1 MLRVKYAMVGV
12 VAAATLV
19 SGGLVGVG
27 TAGAST
33 PSSAAKSVQAA
44 DSSDR
49 ALSAIKPGTKCK
61 AKQKGKTLKTK
72 YGTLK
77 CTKAGKKYVWKK
89 VAQREVSVGG
99 VSGAWD
105 FVKDAWEA
113 YKFAAECKA
122 NIEKGEPCMSSEELR
137 RLEEINK
144 KLDDLSIQ
152 IAANQAATTAALN
165 VLYAAVTASDLRAEI
180 NLVADNMS
188 YATTAS
194 LKTNEYVCGFNRVA
208 KFLARQPVTQCQVT
222 NVNGNK
228 DATATTQYGSPT
240 KLDDLAL
247 PGGLRERLFD
257 ATWRRTAWSQPVD
270 IGRSLEE
277 RMGGANSNV
286 GLLNAV
292 FNSWKA
298 SVSPKQG
305 VPTGGPPVMV
315 SPADAQMMNTVVQQY
330 INQETAYFSSMILAL
345 QLKTDTPR
353 TDGNSDAASDLKDMA
368 ENGINSDARFSLG
381 RQLTDYTFGN
391 PPGQDGLKANQSW
404 VILGTGQVAL
414 LTLMNRATDVL
425 PDDWRAPHVPRFE
438 DVSAVSGA
446 IINAGAKMSAL
457 QAAYPAALPGEQNAA
472 WWASMGGKTKEFVLK
487 NNTRS
492 GQDEV
497 VFYSPATAPGAGW
510 WGENVAIMRPNS
522 CRVPVRMW
530 DKRPDQGA
538 SFTLDSN
545 PADFPNWNESRFVAI
560 DRDSYGKYPL
570 KTYNVVPRSGDAY
583 NEVVRNNGA
592 VPAYDVV
599 RLGSYNAGEQSSGS
613 GSLYRCDGHKNGWYA
628 KDVWAATMDISLVIP
643 TAGLLTKL
651 SAPREKFTSCKA
663 MNRVFPHGLGKP
675 GAKDKVHYAG
685 GRKSTKFKRH
695 TRIYKKNKKLD
706 RDKDGITCEWTPK
719 HKRGDRR

>member
-1 MLRVKYAMVGV
+1 MVGV
-12 VAAATLV
+12 VAATTLV

-33 PSSAAKSVQAA
+33 PSSAANSVQAADSSAANSVQAA

-49 ALSAIKPGTKCK
+49 ALSATKPGTKCK
-61 AKQKGKTLKTK
+61 AKQKGKTRNTK

-89 VAQREVSVGG
+89 VAPLDGTVGY
-99 VSGAWD
+99 SPWD
-105 FVKDAWEA
+105 FVKDAWNA
-113 YKFAAECKA
+113 YKFAAACKA
-122 NIEKGEPCMSSEELR
+122 NLEKGKSCMSSEELR
-137 RLEEINK
+137 SLDDIKK
-144 KLDDLSIQ
+144 KLDDLSTQ

-208 KFLARQPVTQCQVT
+208 KVLAGQPVTECQVT

-240 KLDDLAL
+240 SLADLAL

-257 ATWRRTAWSQPVD
+257 ATWNRPDWSDPVK

-277 RMGGANSNV
+277 RMAGANSNV

-298 SVSPKQG
+298 SVSPKQAI
-305 VPTGGPPVMV
+305 PTGSPPVMV

-330 INQETAYFSSMILAL
+330 VNQETAYFSSMILAL

-368 ENGINSDARFSLG
+368 ENGINGDARFSLG
-381 RQLTDYTFGN
+381 RQLTDYTFPN
-391 PPGQDGLKANQSW
+391 PPGQNEFAANQSW
-404 VILGTGQVAL
+404 VILGNGKVAL
-414 LTLMNRATDVL
+414 LTFRNGATN
-425 PDDWRAPHVPRFE
+425 APVGYDPAASFW

-446 IINAGAKMSAL
+446 IINTGSKMSIL
-457 QAAYPAALPGEQNAA
+457 QKAYPAALPGGDKAA
-472 WWASMGGKTKEFVLK
+472 WFAQIGDRVKQFELEGLGHSVGE
-487 NNTRS
+487 
-492 GQDEV
+492 
-497 VFYSPATAPGAGW
+497 FYSPDKAPGAIW
-510 WGENVAIMRPNS
+510 WGGNVAKIYNVP
-522 CRVPVRMW
+522 CRFPVRMW
-530 DKRPDQGA
+530 DTSPNQDTSFVNDSDDPRHQNPD
-538 SFTLDSN
+538 
-545 PADFPNWNESRFVAI
+545 WNQSRFRVSEI
-560 DRDSYGKYPL
+560 SNRSNFY
-570 KTYNVVPRSGDAY
+570 TVVPGSGDTY

-592 VPAYDVV
+592 VPVYD
-599 RLGSYNAGEQSSGS
+599 RSTENYEFRTPISAGS
-613 GSLYRCDGHKNGWYA
+613 GTLYRCDGKTSPNSKIVPA
-628 KDVWAATMDISLVIP
+628 SKMDVRLVTP
-643 TAGLLTKL
+643 TGLLTKL

-685 GRKSTKFKRH
+685 GRKSTKFKRL